1 MIQKIVT
8 WTLRPLED
16 YLFIQKISNLDSEER
31 LDEDPAGCSR
41 RSSGRLVPVWGGDD
55 EDDDDDDHDRGYD
68 GDAEITKQTCV
79 VTNSITQ
86 RSLCACPD
94 RVPVADN

>member
-1 MIQKIVT
+1 MTKIPPGV
-8 WTLRPLED
+8 RGV
-16 YLFIQKISNLDSEER
+16 R
-31 LDEDPAGCSR
+31 LAGWSLC
-41 RSSGRLVPVWGGDD
+41 GGD
-55 EDDDDDDHDRGYD
+55 EDDDGEEDDDHGRGYD

-94 RVPVADN
+94 RVPVAGN

>member
-41 RSSGRLVPVWGGDD
+41 RSSGRLVPVGEGDEDDDD
-55 EDDDDDDHDRGYD
+55 EDDDDEDDDDINMIMTGGMMVMLR
-68 GDAEITKQTCV
+68 
-79 VTNSITQ
+79 
-86 RSLCACPD
+86 
-94 RVPVADN
+94 